1 MRSVERERDELRL
14 SARARSI
21 DSRADGAGE
30 SPPSPMEESDIRGE
44 LLMATASK
52 DTLLQSMRDIH
63 DATCRGILPATVN
76 LRIRVG
82 PNDQERQA
90 IKFALHRDVCE
101 SLVRCSA
108 SFIRDPAESLMSIS
122 M

>member
-21 DSRADGAGE
+21 DSRADGAG
-30 SPPSPMEESDIRGE
+30 SPMEESDIRGE